1 MLIFLSNFCWKNH
14 DSSFMKNNKRHGVS
28 VYLLWSLLLT
38 SIYAEY
44 VFHLNINA
52 PNPIA
57 NFIN

>member
-1 MLIFLSNFCWKNH
+1 MLIFLSNFCWINR
-14 DSSFMKNNKRHGVS
+14 DSSFMKNKRHGGS

-44 VFHLNINA
+44 VFHLNINT

-57 NFIN
+57 YFIN